1 MQYTSYIGLRERQVQ
16 ATGVQRLMHAMLEDC
31 LRTLLAGST
40 SDRSK
45 WQQRDIAWI
54 TSDERTDIFA
64 FENVC
69 DALGIDP
76 GYLRSRVLAALLH
89 RQAAGGRA

>member
-1 MQYTSYIGLRERQVQ
+1 MRYISYIGLQERKVQ

-31 LRTLLAGST
+31 LRTLLARST

-45 WQQRDIAWI
+45 WQHRDLAWI
-54 TSDERTDIFA
+54 TSDDRADIFA

-76 GYLRSRVLAALLH
+76 GYLRSRVLAPLLH
-89 RQAAGGRA
+89 LQAAGGRA